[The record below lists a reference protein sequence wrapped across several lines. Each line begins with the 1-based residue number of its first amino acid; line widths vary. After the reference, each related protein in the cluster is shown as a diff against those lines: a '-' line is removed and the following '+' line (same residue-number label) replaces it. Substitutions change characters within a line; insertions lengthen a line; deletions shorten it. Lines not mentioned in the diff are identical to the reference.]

1 MIFNTFEIKVLTQI
15 DIVVII
21 IKTVETKIVIV
32 EFGKET
38 V

>member
-1 MIFNTFEIKVLTQI
+1 MIFKTFEIKVLTQLN
-15 DIVVII
+15 IVVIM